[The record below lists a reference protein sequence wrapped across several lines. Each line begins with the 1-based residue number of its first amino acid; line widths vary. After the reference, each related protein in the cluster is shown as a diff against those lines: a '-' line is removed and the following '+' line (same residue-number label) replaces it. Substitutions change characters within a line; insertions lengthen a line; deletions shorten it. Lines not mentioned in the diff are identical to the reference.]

1 MTLKKGTR
9 VHALLLIPESCLVMG
24 GGFYDQLLGDRLKR
38 RAGSRNKPCVVI
50 HCTVSKYEKLPEAQ
64 LMRIHKQKG
73 ERTNEK
79 REEMEKKRQ

>member
-9 VHALLLIPESCLVMG
+9 VHALRLIPESCLVMG

-38 RAGSRNKPCVVI
+38 RPGSRNKPCVAI
-50 HCTVSKYEKLPEAQ
+50 HCTVSTIHSKYEKLPEAQ

-73 ERTNEK
+73 ERKNEK
-79 REEMEKKRQ
+79 WEEM